1 MGEERAVKRFDT
13 QYLTERVNETILSLL
28 KELIENT
35 PDMLKVYSQEFA
47 KFTLRPGKRIRPLLL
62 LLTYYG
68 YLISTDDESDKRA
81 YMLAGILEIMHA
93 FLLVHDDVIDESSL
107 RRGEPTLHKIY
118 EQLTGSEKIGKDLA
132 IVVGDIASFYYFGK
146 LSDLVGF
153 GIEKEPFQKLLK
165 LFADCYVRTGYGQLL
180 DILFTGNVTESALR
194 DDIPTHISLYKT
206 AYYTFVYPML
216 FGYYLASGQETEE
229 TRKLQQIGEKV
240 GIAFQY
246 RDDILGTFG
255 GDTKSAN
262 DILEGK
268 ATILVKRTMDKLAED
283 EKEKFLGLIN
293 KKDKSESD
301 IEMIKLYM
309 LKSGALNETIKDVT
323 KLVTEALSILAV
335 LKMDTYYKAEI
346 EKIFRKVLD
355 IPKVAF

>member
-1 MGEERAVKRFDT
+1 MGEERTVEKFDT
-13 QYLTERVNETILSLL
+13 QSLTERVNKTIQLLL

-35 PDMLKVYSQEFA
+35 PDALKVYSQEFA
-47 KFTLRPGKRIRPLLL
+47 NFTLRPGKRIRPLLL

-68 YLISTDDESDKRA
+68 YASSPDDDNDKSA

-118 EQLTGSEKIGKDLA
+118 EHLTGSEKVGKDLA

-146 LSDLVGF
+146 LSDLINF
-153 GIEKEPFQKLLK
+153 GIEKEALQRLLK
-165 LFADCYVRTGYGQLL
+165 LFADCYVKTGYGQLL
-180 DILFTGNVTESALR
+180 DILFTGSVTESALR
-194 DDIPTHISLYKT
+194 DDIPTNISLYKT
-206 AYYTFVYPML
+206 AYYTFIYPML
-216 FGYYLASGQETEE
+216 FGYYLAGGKETEE
-229 TRKLQQIGEKV
+229 AQRLQQMGEKV

-255 GDTKSAN
+255 GDKKSAN

-268 ATILVKRTMDKLAED
+268 ATILVKRTMDKLVES
-283 EKEKFLGLIN
+283 EKEMFLGLIN
-293 KKDKSESD
+293 KKDKSEND
-301 IEMIKLYM
+301 IETIKSYM
-309 LKSGALNETIKDVT
+309 LKSGALDETTKDVT
-323 KLVTEALSILAV
+323 KLVTEALSVLAL

>member
-1 MGEERAVKRFDT
+1 MGEERTVKRFDI
-13 QYLTERVNETILSLL
+13 QSLTERVNETIQLLL

-35 PDMLKVYSQEFA
+35 PDTLKVYSQEFA
-47 KFTLRPGKRIRPLLL
+47 NFTLRPGKRIRPLLL

-68 YLISTDDESDKRA
+68 YASSSDNDNDKSA

-118 EQLTGSEKIGKDLA
+118 ERLTGNEKIGKDLA

-146 LSDLVGF
+146 LSDLVNF
-153 GIEKEPFQKLLK
+153 GIEKKSLQMLLK
-165 LFADCYVRTGYGQLL
+165 LFADCYVKTGYGQLL
-180 DILFTGNVTESALR
+180 DILFTGSVTESALM
-194 DDIPTHISLYKT
+194 DDIPTNISLYKT

-216 FGYYLASGQETEE
+216 FGYYLTGRNEIEDAQ
-229 TRKLQQIGEKV
+229 KLQQMGEKV

-255 GDTKSAN
+255 GDKKSAN
-262 DILEGK
+262 DIREGK
-268 ATILVKRTMDKLAED
+268 ATILVKKTMDKLTED

-293 KKDKSESD
+293 KKDKSEND
-301 IEMIKLYM
+301 IETIKLYI
-309 LKSGALNETIKDVT
+309 LKSGALDETVKDVT
-323 KLVTEALSILAV
+323 KLVTEALSILTF
-335 LKMDTYYKAEI
+335 LKMDTYYRAEI
-346 EKIFRKVLD
+346 EKIFRKILD
-355 IPKVAF
+355 IPKVPF